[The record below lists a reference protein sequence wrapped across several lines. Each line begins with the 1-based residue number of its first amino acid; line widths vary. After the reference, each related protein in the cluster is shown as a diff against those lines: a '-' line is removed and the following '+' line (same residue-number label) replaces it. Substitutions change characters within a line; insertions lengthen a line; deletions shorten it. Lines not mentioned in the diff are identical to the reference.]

1 MASMPNGELRYR
13 RGEIWWVNLDPT
25 VGSETA
31 KKRPCVILQNDVGN
45 ARSGTTTIAP
55 LLKGAKAYP
64 FVVSVEA
71 TAENGLDETRGI
83 HLEQMRVV
91 DSRRIVDPWST
102 VGNCKLGALEDK
114 YWSEIEKAVCIVLG
128 FNAVFEP

>member
-1 MASMPNGELRYR
+1 MPSGDLRYR

-25 VGSETA
+25 VGNETA

-45 ARSGTTTIAP
+45 ARSDTTMVAP
-55 LLKGAKAYP
+55 LLKGSKTYP
-64 FVVSVEA
+64 FVVNIEA
-71 TAENGLDETRGI
+71 TAGNGLDENRGI

-91 DSRRIVDPWST
+91 DNRRID
-102 VGNCKLGALEDK
+102 NKLGTIEDK

-128 FNAVFEP
+128 FNKIFEPDISKD

>member
-1 MASMPNGELRYR
+1 MPNGDLRYR

-45 ARSGTTTIAP
+45 ARSETTMVAP
-55 LLKGAKAYP
+55 LLKGSKAYP
-64 FVVSVEA
+64 FVVSVEV

-91 DSRRIVDPWST
+91 DSRRIER
-102 VGNCKLGALEDK
+102 KLGTLEDK
-114 YWSEIEKAVCIVLG
+114 YWSDIEKAVCIVLG

>member
-1 MASMPNGELRYR
+1 MPRGDLWYR

-45 ARSGTTTIAP
+45 ARSDTTMVAP
-55 LLKGAKAYP
+55 LLKGAKNYP
-64 FVVSVEA
+64 FVVNIEA
-71 TAENGLDETRGI
+71 TIDNGLDENRGI

-91 DSRRIVDPWST
+91 DNRRIEH
-102 VGNCKLGALEDK
+102 KLGMLEQK
-114 YWSEIEKAVCIVLG
+114 YWDEIEKAVGIVLG
-128 FNAVFEP
+128 FNAIFEPGLGD

>member
-1 MASMPNGELRYR
+1 MPSGNLRYR

-25 VGSETA
+25 VGNETA

-45 ARSGTTTIAP
+45 ARSDTTMVAP
-55 LLKGAKAYP
+55 LLKGSKNYP
-64 FVVSVEA
+64 FVVNIEA
-71 TAENGLDETRGI
+71 TAGNGLDENRGI

-91 DSRRIVDPWST
+91 DNRRID
-102 VGNCKLGALEDK
+102 NKLGTIEDK

-128 FNAVFEP
+128 FNKIFEPDISKD

>member
-1 MASMPNGELRYR
+1 MASMPSGDLRYQ

-45 ARSGTTTIAP
+45 ARSDTTMVAP
-55 LLKGAKAYP
+55 LLKGSKAYP

-71 TAENGLDETRGI
+71 TAENGLDEIRGI

-91 DSRRIVDPWST
+91 DDRRIDS
-102 VGNCKLGALEDK
+102 KLGTLEDK

>member
-1 MASMPNGELRYR
+1 MPNGDLRYR

-45 ARSGTTTIAP
+45 ARSDTTMVAP
-55 LLKGAKAYP
+55 LLKGSKTYP
-64 FVVSVEA
+64 FVVSVEV

-91 DSRRIVDPWST
+91 DNRRID
-102 VGNCKLGALEDK
+102 CKLGTLEDK

-128 FNAVFEP
+128 FNAVFEL

>member
-1 MASMPNGELRYR
+1 MPNGDLRYR

-45 ARSGTTTIAP
+45 ARSDTTMVAP
-55 LLKGAKAYP
+55 LLKGSKAYP
-64 FVVSVEA
+64 FVVSVEV

-91 DSRRIVDPWST
+91 DNRRID
-102 VGNCKLGALEDK
+102 CKLGTLEDK

>member
-1 MASMPNGELRYR
+1 MASMPNGDLRYR

-45 ARSGTTTIAP
+45 ARSDTTMVAP
-55 LLKGAKAYP
+55 LLKGEKAYP
-64 FVVSVEA
+64 FVVSVEV

-91 DSRRIVDPWST
+91 DNRRIDR
-102 VGNCKLGALEDK
+102 KLGTLEDK
-114 YWSEIEKAVCIVLG
+114 YWNEIEKAVCLVLG